1 MNEIGT
7 LSRWTA
13 HVRFEGTAFRDARR
27 LGERVDD
34 QLVVR
39 AQGGDRDA
47 FERIVN
53 LSFDRCHA
61 VARRLLRDSQLAEDA
76 VQQAMINVWRDL
88 PRLRDTTRY
97 DAWSY
102 KLLVRACYA
111 EFKRAP
117 KWFPGIDA
125 DSPREPRSGD
135 DYGAVLDR
143 DQLERGFRR
152 LSMDY
157 RAVIVLHHYLDLPLD
172 QVGAALDIPVGT
184 VKSRLHRALDE
195 MRAALEADT
204 RPVGRVEQDGHATAP
219 VPPGQ
224 QVIR

>member
-1 MNEIGT
+1 
-7 LSRWTA
+7 
-13 HVRFEGTAFRDARR
+13 
-27 LGERVDD
+27 VDD

-47 FERIVN
+47 FEQIVN
-53 LSFDRCHA
+53 VSFDRCHA
-61 VARRLLRDSQLAEDA
+61 VAMRLLRDSQLAEDA

-111 EFKRAP
+111 EYKRAP
-117 KWFPGIDA
+117 KWLPGIDT

-152 LSMDY
+152 LSMDH

-172 QVGAALDIPVGT
+172 QVGAVLDIPVGT

-204 RPVGRVEQDGHATAP
+204 RPVGHVERDGHATAP